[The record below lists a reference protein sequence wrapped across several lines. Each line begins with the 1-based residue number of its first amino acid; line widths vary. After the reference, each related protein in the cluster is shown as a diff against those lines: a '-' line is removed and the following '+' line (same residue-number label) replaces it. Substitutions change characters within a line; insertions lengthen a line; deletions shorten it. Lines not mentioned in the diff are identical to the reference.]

1 MRAIKAQKHLYNLN
15 EAKVLLLNL
24 VLLTEIIQYKK
35 INVLIKKSHLVM
47 PTIQY

>member
-1 MRAIKAQKHLYNLN
+1 MYIYIPTLCMRATKAQKHLYNLN

-35 INVLIKKSHLVM
+35 SM
-47 PTIQY
+47 F